1 MSLRAAKVAPVHSV
15 AHGRSGFLHCCVR
28 PILTC
33 RAILTI
39 NKDKVMLPSLSI
51 VLVASAA
58 VLSAYVIFAIS
69 GFGSTLIAIP
79 LLAHLF
85 ALKFAVPVV
94 VILDAV
100 ASFSQ
105 GFRLRGGLNKRDVAP
120 LLPFL
125 VAGML
130 IGVSILVRVPGKFL
144 LPTLGLLVAAFGVY
158 YTFRRD
164 SAFRFGRWMAAPFGL
179 LGGTTSSVFGV
190 GGPFYVMY
198 LAGRGSTPEQIRSTM
213 PLIFMFTTVGRIV
226 LFSIAGLMTR
236 DVLITAAALIPVMFV
251 GLWVGN
257 RLHLNISR
265 DHAVRVIGTLL
276 TLSGIS
282 LLIRSL

>member
-1 MSLRAAKVAPVHSV
+1 MPSAFVMALA
-15 AHGRSGFLHCCVR
+15 L
-28 PILTC
+28 L
-33 RAILTI
+33 AIL
-39 NKDKVMLPSLSI
+39 
-51 VLVASAA
+51 AA
-58 VLSAYVIFAIS
+58 YTIFAIS

-79 LLAHLF
+79 LLAHLYP
-85 ALKFAVPVV
+85 LKFAVPVV

-105 GFRLRGGLNKRDVAP
+105 GLRLRQGLNKRDVLP
-120 LLPFL
+120 LFPFL

-130 IGVSILVRVPGKFL
+130 IGVSVLVSVPGDIL
-144 LPTLGLLVAAFGVY
+144 LPMLGVFVAGYGIY
-158 YTFRRD
+158 YVIRRE

-198 LAGRGSTPEQIRSTM
+198 LAGRGSSPEEIRATM
-213 PLIFMFTTVGRIV
+213 PVIFMFTTVGRIV
-226 LFSIAGLMTR
+226 LFAIAGLMTQ
-236 DVLITAAALIPVMFV
+236 DVLITAALLIPVMFI
-251 GLWVGN
+251 GLWCGN

-276 TLSGIS
+276 TLSGVS
-282 LLIRSL
+282 LLLRSL

>member
-1 MSLRAAKVAPVHSV
+1 MSVSLALVVAP
-15 AHGRSGFLHCCVR
+15 
-28 PILTC
+28 I
-33 RAILTI
+33 
-39 NKDKVMLPSLSI
+39 
-51 VLVASAA
+51 A
-58 VLSAYVIFAIS
+58 VLAAYVIFAVS

-85 ALKFAVPVV
+85 PLKFAVPVV

-105 GFRLRGGLNKRDVAP
+105 GFHLRHGLSRRDVLP

-130 IGVSILVRVPGKFL
+130 IGVSILVSVPGGVL
-144 LPTLGLLVAAFGVY
+144 LPVLGAFVAAYGLY
-158 YTFRRD
+158 YAIRKE

-198 LAGRGSTPEQIRSTM
+198 LAGRGSSPEQIRATM
-213 PLIFMFTTVGRIV
+213 PVIFMFTTVGRIV
-226 LFSIAGLMTR
+226 LFAIAGLMTQ
-236 DVLITAAALIPVMFV
+236 DVLITAALLIPVMFI
-251 GLWVGN
+251 GLWCGN

-265 DHAVRVIGTLL
+265 EHAVRVIGTLL

-282 LLIRSL
+282 LLLRSL

>member
-1 MSLRAAKVAPVHSV
+1 MPSFTILVLAP
-15 AHGRSGFLHCCVR
+15 C
-28 PILTC
+28 
-33 RAILTI
+33 AIL
-39 NKDKVMLPSLSI
+39 
-51 VLVASAA
+51 A
-58 VLSAYVIFAIS
+58 AYVIFAVS

-100 ASFSQ
+100 ASFTQ
-105 GFRLRGGLNKRDVAP
+105 GFRLRQNINRRDVVP
-120 LLPFL
+120 MLPFL
-125 VAGML
+125 VVGML
-130 IGVSILVRVPGKFL
+130 IGVSILVNVPGKFL
-144 LPTLGLLVAAFGVY
+144 LPTLGAFVAAFGIY
-158 YTFRRD
+158 YTLRRE

-213 PLIFMFTTVGRIV
+213 PLIFMFTTVGRII
-226 LFSIAGLMTR
+226 LFSIAGLITR
-236 DVLITAAALIPVMFV
+236 DVLIAAAGLVPVMFI
-251 GLWVGN
+251 GLWIGN

-282 LLIRSL
+282 LLLRSL

>member
-1 MSLRAAKVAPVHSV
+1 MPSVLIMGLAP
-15 AHGRSGFLHCCVR
+15 L
-28 PILTC
+28 
-33 RAILTI
+33 
-39 NKDKVMLPSLSI
+39 
-51 VLVASAA
+51 A
-58 VLSAYVIFAIS
+58 VLAAYVIFGIS

-100 ASFSQ
+100 ASFTQ
-105 GFRLRGGLNKRDVAP
+105 GFRLREGVNKPEVVP

-130 IGVSILVRVPGKFL
+130 IGVSILVSVPGKFL
-144 LPTLGLLVAAFGVY
+144 LPMLGTFVAAFGIY
-158 YTFRRD
+158 YTVRRE
-164 SAFRFGRWMAAPFGL
+164 SVFRFGRWMAAPFGL

-198 LAGRGSTPEQIRSTM
+198 LAGRGSTPEQIRATM
-213 PLIFMFTTVGRIV
+213 PLIFMFTTVGRIA

-236 DVLITAAALIPVMFV
+236 DVLITAALLVPVMFI
-251 GLWVGN
+251 GLWCGN

-265 DHAVRVIGTLL
+265 DHAVRVIGVLL
-276 TLSGIS
+276 TVSGIS
-282 LLIRSL
+282 LVLRSL

>member
-1 MSLRAAKVAPVHSV
+1 MPSVLVLALAPV
-15 AHGRSGFLHCCVR
+15 
-28 PILTC
+28 
-33 RAILTI
+33 
-39 NKDKVMLPSLSI
+39 
-51 VLVASAA
+51 A
-58 VLSAYVIFAIS
+58 VLAAYIIFAVS

-79 LLAHLF
+79 LLAHIF
-85 ALKFAVPVV
+85 PLKFAVPVV
-94 VILDAV
+94 VILDAA

-105 GFRLRGGLNKRDVAP
+105 GIRLRHGLNKRDVLP

-130 IGVSILVRVPGKFL
+130 IGVSILVSVPGDIL
-144 LPTLGLLVAAFGVY
+144 LPILGAFVAAYGLY
-158 YTFRRD
+158 YAIKRE

-198 LAGRGSTPEQIRSTM
+198 LAGRGSTPEEIRATM
-213 PLIFMFTTVGRIV
+213 PVIFMFTTVGRIL
-226 LFSIAGLMTR
+226 LFSIAGLISR
-236 DVLITAAALIPVMFV
+236 EVLITAALLVPVMFV
-251 GLWVGN
+251 GLWLGN

-276 TLSGIS
+276 TLSGAS
-282 LLIRSL
+282 LLLRSL